1 MQLLNDIVHNDFGG
15 NAYVYTHTYIY
26 IYYSMGGNTRV
37 QEHLVEK
44 YNTNEVVTH
53 YEIYWDSK

>member
-1 MQLLNDIVHNDFGG
+1 MTLYIMILGEMHT
-15 NAYVYTHTYIY
+15 YTHTYIY
-26 IYYSMGGNTRV
+26 IYYSIGGNTRV

-53 YEIYWDSK
+53 EIYWDSK